1 MRPLSVVFVVWGFLF
16 ALGKAQVP
24 VFDSNQNIY
33 LDNSSTSEI
42 DLLLF
47 QEYINLLCVSYNGE
61 VYLLTGI
68 DPAPLCEKRDNKYLK
83 ILLFFLLFK
92 PMKDILEEIMDDL
105 TPDPPAPITTTP
117 PVTPAG

>member
-1 MRPLSVVFVVWGFLF
+1 MLFLF
-16 ALGKAQVP
+16 H
-24 VFDSNQNIY
+24 DR
-33 LDNSSTSEI
+33 
-42 DLLLF
+42 LF
-47 QEYINLLCVSYNGE
+47 IRFSRSFTGVSYNGE

-68 DPAPLCEKRDNKYLK
+68 DPAPLCEKRDNKYIK

-105 TPDPPAPITTTP
+105 TPDPPDPPAPITTTP